1 MSDDH
6 DWEAWEKAWEKMR
19 LAVIQ
24 GFGFLGFSII
34 MASLILKGF

>member
-1 MSDDH
+1 MVEVKRVE
-6 DWEAWEKAWEKMR
+6 DWEAWEKMR

>member
-1 MSDDH
+1 MSDYH
-6 DWEAWEKAWEKMR
+6 DWEAWEKMR